1 MLDTIPCLSG
11 SQGVRLVALLR
22 CPPRNRPRV
31 EMYYEGIAIAKKLGY
46 GFHLASRFPCCS

>member
-1 MLDTIPCLSG
+1 MLDTIPFLSG
-11 SQGVRLVALLR
+11 SQGVRLVAVLR